1 MIEAVSLHRL
11 LRALNS
17 RYIYGKV
24 PLLHAAV
31 FLIQMAVVSIL
42 TRKFNSYYASKP
54 VLTTMIT
61 NAVLGGIAD
70 TVAQSL
76 TAIRQRA
83 VRKEGGLG
91 KDDFVAIEIHE
102 LDRRNPWPASE
113 IIPDSK
119 RLPPPFDFERLTR
132 FMAYGFLMAPV
143 QHRWFAFLSRTF
155 PISKTSAMVPAMK
168 RVAFDQFLFAP
179 VGLACFFTFMTVAE
193 GGGKRAVAR
202 KFQDVYVPALK
213 ANFIVWPAVQILNF
227 RVMPIQFQIPF
238 VSTVGIAW
246 TAYLSLTNS
255 SDDV

>member
-1 MIEAVSLHRL
+1 MIESQRRRL

-31 FLIQMAVVSIL
+31 FLLQMAAVSIL
-42 TRKFNSYYASKP
+42 TRKFNSYYASRP

-83 VRKEGGLG
+83 VRKPCGPSD
-91 KDDFVAIEIHE
+91 DDFIAIEIHE
-102 LDRRNPWPASE
+102 LDKKNPSPSGE
-113 IIPDSK
+113 PIPDSR

-143 QHRWFAFLSRTF
+143 QHKWFGFLSRTF
-155 PISKTSAMVPAMK
+155 PITKSAAFMPAMK

-179 VGLACFFTFMTVAE
+179 IGLACFFTFMTVAE
-193 GGGKRAVAR
+193 GGGRRAVVR

-213 ANFIVWPAVQILNF
+213 ANYMVWPAVQILNF
-227 RVMPIQFQIPF
+227 RIMPIQFQIPF
-238 VSTVGIAW
+238 VSTIGIAW
-246 TAYLSLTNS
+246 TVYLSLTNS
-255 SDDV
+255 AEES